1 MRRSVVIA
9 GSAVLALV
17 LLVAAAVAFHN
28 PLVAL
33 VVRSIASGA
42 GYRVTFGRLEAGL
55 TEAVATGTTVTNR
68 AGEPVFSADRIE
80 LHYSIKNVLPGSNR
94 RRFGIS
100 ALDIARPVVTLI
112 HHADGTYNVTLPA
125 GGAPAKPD
133 TTPIDLQVR
142 VRDGSAV
149 LLDRY
154 IVPGQERRQRIVGL
168 AADAALVPHA
178 HSYYTVRFDLD
189 DGRTLHPVTGRATFA
204 ADRGFEAQRWRAA
217 DVPIG
222 PLIDFALPSHAI
234 DIVDGDL
241 RNIDG
246 RVYTFVDPDGT
257 AHTHLALRADLTRGK
272 VYVAGIL
279 KPLRDAHGT
288 FIAYDNGM
296 TTTGVDATLA
306 GVPLHLAGGVYDL
319 AAPKLHLALTGRGEL
334 AQLQQAIA
342 PAQRQPLSGDLSFA
356 IRALGGVSAPTI
368 SGSFF
373 APQMVYRGFPLEQP
387 GGTFSLHGQNLDLLG
402 AHLQYGPI
410 RVEAHGSLALAKAV
424 GVNLV
429 IAVDGAGDQLPYVP
443 QLVRGLRLTSVVHVE
458 GVGTKLASTGVLYG
472 DAPGGGLDALFD
484 VDANGNGVIGPLSI
498 QRSDGASIYARVALD
513 RPRGTALGIGDAQHF
528 SLLPAALAPLP
539 GLHVAALPVVAGTLD
554 AQLAGGLDGDQLDAL
569 SGHVRLSGLRFG
581 AITGSAAL
589 DLATAGDGTQRGRVN
604 VASSLGTI
612 DGNAGYANGLVAF
625 DGRLRSSFAQLAPL
639 TGNLGASG
647 IIDGALLALSDGS
660 TFAVQTPEL
669 RFNGAR
675 IHGVPLGAAHATATL
690 QNGALDVRAL
700 QLGLAGGT
708 VTVRGRLGGGTANE
722 LVATTSP
729 LDLRSLAAGGAA
741 LSGGTLLAN
750 ARVHG
755 SLTAPQATIGVLIDR
770 ARRQDVTLSANAFA
784 EYANGTLHIAD
795 ATALAFDSYATAAGD
810 VRDLTAG
817 TPSIDLSVN
826 LRGAQL
832 APIAAALKLPLR
844 YPEGELDADL
854 HASGPATSPQVAG
867 TVRIPNGSL
876 NGLNFSDAGVAI
888 SGGTGGITARNGS
901 VRIGTTAI
909 SFSGAGG
916 PSAQQITLSA
926 PHVDLADFDDYFDAA
941 DTLAGTG
948 HAVASASLTHTSVR
962 AAGDLLIRDARYKRY
977 SIGDLAANVNTAG
990 RTVHAN
996 ASIRSDHGT
1005 ALLTSEVTLPASDPL
1020 RDPTRR
1026 ALLAANGS
1034 IAGFDLA
1041 QWLPAAG
1048 LRLPV
1053 TGIADATARLTGTLA
1068 APAFAVSAGVTNGI
1082 VAGYALATA
1091 TLAASGDARSAHLE
1105 QANVAGPGLSATAS
1119 GTFGY
1124 GAHDPIA
1131 IALHVQSD
1139 DIALLAKS
1147 LGAKIDAAGAFTTT
1161 LAAAGTR
1168 AAPRLTQTLDVTNLT
1183 SDHYTV
1189 PRIHAELAADPNTLR
1204 ILAFEADLQKG
1215 RLSADAVLPI
1225 RLTAPIGVRDD
1236 PFSADLHADDIE
1248 LAQFAALLPENSKLT
1263 GRIDGNVG
1271 VRGTPQAP
1279 AVTGTL
1285 ALAGGGYS
1293 SRLVRSGFTNARA
1306 RLDFTQTQARLSDL
1320 HTDVGGGAFDGAAN
1334 ATFGDLRDL
1343 DRTLAV
1349 NGSITAKNAAINI
1362 ANLFRGTIDGTL
1374 DLSKAQGAIPTL
1386 GGTLA
1391 FTKTRIPLAALIP
1404 KASGPSTTE
1413 VPRTVNFALN
1423 VQAGTDVRVQGP
1435 GVDIGAR
1442 GAVAVG
1448 GNLAKPELNGQITST
1463 NGTLSF
1469 YRTFVLQSG
1478 TVSFH
1483 PEDGLIPDVDA
1494 TATTTI
1500 SNPSADILLHVTGPA
1515 TNLNLDLA
1523 SNPSYDKEQILGL
1536 LVGAQAFG
1544 AVPGVETA
1552 QSTGPGI
1559 SAGSIA
1565 GGFLGNE
1572 LTQNLLQPVGSQL
1585 GQSLGFQDLALGYD
1599 FGSGVSAG
1607 ARKQLGKNLYA
1618 TFNQTF
1624 GADDR
1629 QTIALNYTLPH
1640 NATVA
1645 LTVFNAGDQAP
1656 SLLTT
1661 QQLFSPTVQSTN
1673 YTLEALQPPPGISG
1687 VVLTYQRKY

>member
-17 LLVAAAVAFHN
+17 LLVAAGVAFHN
-28 PLVAL
+28 SLVAL

-42 GYRVTFGRLEAGL
+42 GYNVAFGRLDAGL
-55 TEAVATGTTVTNR
+55 TQATATAITVTNR

-80 LHYSIKNVLPGSNR
+80 LHYAITNVLPGSNR

-112 HHADGTYNVTLPA
+112 HHADGSYNV
-125 GGAPAKPD
+125 APPSSGPPSKPD
-133 TTPIDLQVR
+133 TTPINLQLR

-154 IVPGQERRQRIVGL
+154 IVPGEERRQRIVGFT
-168 AADAALVPHA
+168 ADAALIPHA
-178 HSYYTVRFDLD
+178 HSYYNVRFDLD
-189 DGRTLHPVTGRATFA
+189 DGGTLHPVIGKATFA

-217 DVPIG
+217 DLPIG
-222 PLIDFALPSHAI
+222 PLIDFALSSHAV
-234 DIVDGDL
+234 DIVGGDL
-241 RNIDG
+241 RDVDG
-246 RVYTFVDPDGT
+246 RIYTFVDPDGAT
-257 AHTHLALRADLTRGK
+257 HTHVALRADLTNGK
-272 VYVAGIL
+272 AYVAGVL

-288 FIAYDNGM
+288 FIGYDDGL

-306 GVPLHLAGGVYDL
+306 GVALHLAGGVYDL
-319 AAPKLHLALTGRGEL
+319 AAPKLRFALTGRGEL
-334 AQLQQAIA
+334 GQLQQVIA

-356 IRALGGVSAPTI
+356 VRALGGIGAPTI
-368 SGSFF
+368 SGSFS
-373 APQMVYRGFPLEQP
+373 APQLVYRGFPLEQA

-402 AHLQYGPI
+402 AHLRYGPLD
-410 RVEAHGSLALAKAV
+410 VEAHGSLALATQV

-429 IAVDGAGDQLPYVP
+429 VAVHGAGDQLPYVP
-443 QLVRGLRLTSVVHVE
+443 QLVRGLALSSVVHVE
-458 GVGTKLASTGVLYG
+458 GVGTKLASTGILYG
-472 DAPGGGLDALFD
+472 NAPNGELDALFD

-513 RPRGTALGIGDAQHF
+513 RPHGTALGIVDARHF
-528 SLLPAALAPLP
+528 SLLPAAFAPLP
-539 GLHVAALPVVAGTLD
+539 GVHAGALPVVAGTID

-581 AITGSAAL
+581 PVSGNAAL
-589 DLATAGDGTQRGRVN
+589 DLATARDGTQRGAVH

-612 DGNAGYANGLVAF
+612 DGNAGYANGRVAF
-625 DGRLRSSFAQLAPL
+625 DGRLRSSFAQLALL
-639 TGNLGASG
+639 TGNLGANG
-647 IIDGALLALSDGS
+647 TIDGTLLALSDGS
-660 TFAVQTPEL
+660 TAAVQTPDL
-669 RFNGAR
+669 RFGGAT
-675 IHGVPLGAAHATATL
+675 IHGVPLGAADATATL

-700 QLGLAGGT
+700 QLGIAGGT
-708 VTVRGRLGGGTANE
+708 VTVRGRLGGGAANG

-729 LDLRSLAAGGAA
+729 LDLRTLAAGGAG

-755 SLTAPQATIGVLIDR
+755 TLSAPQATIAVLIDG
-770 ARRQDVTLSANAFA
+770 ARRQAIALSANAFA
-784 EYANGTLHIAD
+784 DYANGTLHVDD

-810 VRDLTAG
+810 VRGLTGAA
-817 TPSIDLSVN
+817 PSIDLTAH

-844 YPEGELDADL
+844 YPDGELDADL
-854 HASGPATSPQVAG
+854 HASGPASAPHVTG
-867 TVRIPNGSL
+867 TLRIPNGSL
-876 NGLNFSDAGVAI
+876 NGLNFRDARVAI
-888 SGGTGGITARNGS
+888 SGGRDGGS
-901 VRIGTTAI
+901 VRDGSVHIGTTAI
-909 SFSGAGG
+909 SFSGSGG
-916 PSAQQITLSA
+916 PAAQQFALSA
-926 PHVDLADFDDYFDAA
+926 PHLDLADFDDYFDTAN
-941 DTLAGTG
+941 TLAGSG
-948 HAVASASLTHTSVR
+948 HIVAGGSLTRTGVR
-962 AAGDLLIRDARYKRY
+962 ASGDLLVRDARYRRY
-977 SIGDLAANVNTAG
+977 SIGDLAATLHTSG
-990 RTVHAN
+990 RTVHAD
-996 ASIRSDHGT
+996 ASVRSDHGT
-1005 ALLTSEVTLPASDPL
+1005 ALLASDVTLPASDPL
-1020 RDPTRR
+1020 LDPRHR
-1026 ALLAANGS
+1026 AQLAANGS

-1041 QWLPAAG
+1041 QWLPVAG

-1053 TGIADATARLTGTLA
+1053 TGIAAGTARVTGTLA
-1068 APAFAVSAGVTNGI
+1068 APAFAVSAGVTNGV
-1082 VAGYALATA
+1082 VAGYTLSTA
-1091 TLAASGDARSAHLE
+1091 TLAASGDARNLHLE
-1105 QANVAGPGLSATAS
+1105 GASVAGPGLSASAS
-1119 GTFGY
+1119 GSAGY

-1131 IALHVQSD
+1131 LALHVQSD

-1147 LGAKIDAAGAFTTT
+1147 LGAKIDVAGAFTTT
-1161 LAAAGTR
+1161 LNAAGTR
-1168 AAPRLTQTLDVTNLT
+1168 DAPRLTQALDVTNL
-1183 SDHYTV
+1183 SSHHYTV
-1189 PRIHAELAADPNTLR
+1189 PHIHAELAADPDTLH
-1204 ILAFEADLQKG
+1204 LLTLEADLQTG
-1215 RLSADAVLPI
+1215 RLTADATLPI
-1225 RLTAPIGVRDD
+1225 RLTAPIGLRDA
-1236 PFSADLHADDIE
+1236 PFTADLHADDIE
-1248 LAQFAALLPENSKLT
+1248 LAQFAAQLPAASKLT
-1263 GRIDGNVG
+1263 GRIDGSVAA
-1271 VRGTPQAP
+1271 RGTARAP
-1279 AVTGTL
+1279 AITGTL
-1285 ALAGGGYS
+1285 ALAGGSYS
-1293 SRLVRSGFTNARA
+1293 SQLVRSGFTNARA
-1306 RLDFTQTQARLSDL
+1306 RLDFSQTQARLSDL
-1320 HTDVGGGAFDGAAN
+1320 HTNVGGGAFDGTAT
-1334 ATFGDLRDL
+1334 ATFGDLRNL
-1343 DRTLAV
+1343 YQTLAF

-1362 ANLFRGTIDGTL
+1362 ANLFRGTIDGTI
-1374 DLSKAQGAIPTL
+1374 DLTKPQGAIPTL

-1404 KASGPSTTE
+1404 KGSSTSE
-1413 VPRTVNFALN
+1413 QQVPRTLNFALN

-1483 PEDGLIPDVDA
+1483 PDDGLIPDVDA

-1500 SNPSADILLHVTGPA
+1500 SNPSTDILLHVTGPA

-1523 SNPSYDKEQILGL
+1523 SNPTYDKEQILGL

-1552 QSTGPGI
+1552 QGSATGI

-1618 TFNQTF
+1618 SFNQTF

-1629 QTIALNYTLPH
+1629 QTVALNYTLPH
-1640 NATVA
+1640 NATIA
-1645 LTVFNAGDQAP
+1645 LTFFNAGDQAP

-1673 YTLEALQPPPGISG
+1673 YTLEALQPPPGIAG
-1687 VVLTYQRKY
+1687 IVLTYQRKY